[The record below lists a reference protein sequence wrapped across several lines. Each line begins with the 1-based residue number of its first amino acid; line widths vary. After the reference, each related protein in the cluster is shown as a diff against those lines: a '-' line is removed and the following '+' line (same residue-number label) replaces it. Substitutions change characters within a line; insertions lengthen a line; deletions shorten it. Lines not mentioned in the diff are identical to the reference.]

1 MKMRAPFL
9 FLLLIVPSVL
19 PAEDVQVRIYS
30 AHPPTSLTV
39 LAIEGHLH
47 WRSCLTCQEQ
57 TGQSLTVE
65 SAKAGTP
72 ARTKDPQKEFLIT
85 GIYRLQPPDGP
96 TFSSSFPLRI
106 QAPVG
111 GLVILVSVPIE
122 QYVEH
127 VVMAEIGDFRNSEAL
142 KAMAVAAR
150 SYAKRFSGQHAK
162 EGFDFCDT
170 THCQVFYWRSVT
182 ERIRM
187 AAEATRGEYVS
198 YEGRPAATFY
208 HQNCGGT
215 TAAGGETWAEIS
227 EPYLPI
233 HQDPFCLKTG
243 GLKWQATLTHEEM
256 NRALGMSG
264 FDPPENWLKLAIS
277 LRNTSGRVRTV
288 NLSGGNPASV
298 PLPGSSL
305 RFAVNRMF
313 GWNKIRSDLYDVR
326 NSGGKIL
333 FSGRGAGHGVG
344 LCQAGAEEMARQ
356 GKTYK
361 EILSFYYPGT
371 QLSSSESET
380 WQKRSDERFDL
391 ISTDPDADSSLFLVA
406 ERLLR
411 EAENDVGWRLPFHVR
426 LQVFSTLDSY
436 RKTTGQPGWVAA
448 STRGQTIRLQP
459 LAELRRRSILEPT
472 LRHELYHLLVETR
485 ASRGMP
491 LWFRAGLTLYLSN
504 PAVPETSSSPMTV
517 DEIEQILKHGDTREA
532 TERAY
537 GSAHAVVAAL
547 ARQHGKQAVLGWLS
561 GGLPADLFR
570 STARSPHNGTNEQ
583 PPGKKP
589 E

>member
-1 MKMRAPFL
+1 M
-9 FLLLIVPSVL
+9 
-19 PAEDVQVRIYS
+19 
-30 AHPPTSLTV
+30 
-39 LAIEGHLH
+39 
-47 WRSCLTCQEQ
+47 
-57 TGQSLTVE
+57 
-65 SAKAGTP
+65 
-72 ARTKDPQKEFLIT
+72 
-85 GIYRLQPPDGP
+85 
-96 TFSSSFPLRI
+96 
-106 QAPVG
+106 
-111 GLVILVSVPIE
+111 
-122 QYVEH
+122 
-127 VVMAEIGDFRNSEAL
+127 
-142 KAMAVAAR
+142 
-150 SYAKRFSGQHAK
+150 
-162 EGFDFCDT
+162 
-170 THCQVFYWRSVT
+170 
-182 ERIRM
+182 
-187 AAEATRGEYVS
+187 
-198 YEGRPAATFY
+198 
-208 HQNCGGT
+208 
-215 TAAGGETWAEIS
+215 
-227 EPYLPI
+227 
-233 HQDPFCLKTG
+233 
-243 GLKWQATLTHEEM
+243 
-256 NRALGMSG
+256 
-264 FDPPENWLKLAIS
+264 
-277 LRNTSGRVRTV
+277 
-288 NLSGGNPASV
+288 
-298 PLPGSSL
+298 
-305 RFAVNRMF
+305 
-313 GWNKIRSDLYDVR
+313 
-326 NSGGKIL
+326 
-333 FSGRGAGHGVG
+333 
-344 LCQAGAEEMARQ
+344 
-356 GKTYK
+356 YK

-391 ISTDPDADSSLFLVA
+391 ISTDPDADSSLFPVA

-411 EAENDVGWRLPFHVR
+411 ESENDVGWRLPFHVR

-504 PAVPETSSSPMTV
+504 PAVPETGSSPMTV
-517 DEIEQILKHGDTREA
+517 EEIEQILKHGDTREA